1 MDDDRGEDLCSN
13 ELSTGVLVF
22 RPRILANSPILP
34 ITLRSALRN
43 PRSALRNPRSAL
55 RNPRSALRNP
65 QSAIRNPQ
73 SAIRN
78 PMTPSIVRTSTA
90 ELYDAHVLKNYA
102 RAPMTLV
109 RGLGAQVWDDAGN
122 SYLDFT
128 SGIAVSALG
137 HCHPHWVAAVQ
148 RQAAELIHVS
158 NLFRNP
164 QQGELARR
172 IVQRAGPGR
181 VFFCNSGAEANEALI
196 KLARLHGAQKAG
208 AEGKCYKIICAQNA
222 FHGRTYGGM
231 SATPQEKIQK
241 GFRPLVP
248 GFAFGEIN
256 NLASFADLVDGDTAA
271 IFIETIQGEG
281 GINPCTPEFLRGLRM
296 LCDDRNLLLMLDEV
310 QCGVGRTGLFYAF
323 EHSGIT
329 ADAIGM
335 AKGLG
340 GGFPIGAMW
349 VRDRFAELFQ
359 PGYHGTTFGG
369 TPLACAAALAVLDVI
384 ERDRLLEKVRT
395 QSGPWHEALRG
406 LVKEFPAHVSGVRG
420 VGYLVGLQMTGE
432 PGQYVAALRENGLLA
447 PVAGGNIVRLLPP
460 LIATAG
466 ELAKS
471 VEIFRKM
478 LGSRPVK
485 VA

>member
-1 MDDDRGEDLCSN
+1 M
-13 ELSTGVLVF
+13 TG
-22 RPRILANSPILP
+22 
-34 ITLRSALRN
+34 
-43 PRSALRNPRSAL
+43 
-55 RNPRSALRNP
+55 
-65 QSAIRNPQ
+65 
-73 SAIRN
+73 
-78 PMTPSIVRTSTA
+78 PSIVRTNTA

-102 RAPMTLV
+102 RASMTLV
-109 RGLGAQVWDDAGN
+109 RGRGAQVWDDAGN
-122 SYLDFT
+122 CYLDFT

-172 IVQRAGPGR
+172 LVKYAGPGR

-196 KLARLHGAQKAG
+196 KLARLHGVQKAG
-208 AEGKCYKIICAQNA
+208 GEEGKCFKILCARNA

-256 NLASFADLVDGDTAA
+256 QVQSFAELIDAGTAA
-271 IFIETIQGEG
+271 IFLETIQGES
-281 GINPCTPEFLRGLRM
+281 GINPCTPEFLRGVRQ
-296 LCDDRNLLLMLDEV
+296 LCDQHNLLLLLDEV
-310 QCGVGRTGLFYAF
+310 QCGVGRTGRFYSF
-323 EHSGIT
+323 EHSGV
-329 ADAIGM
+329 APDAIGM

-349 VRDRFAELFQ
+349 VRERHAELFH
-359 PGYHGTTFGG
+359 PGNHGTTFGG

-384 ERDRLLEKVRT
+384 ERDHLLEKVRA
-395 QSGPWHEALRG
+395 QSGPWIQSLQKLAADFPKHVSAIRG
-406 LVKEFPAHVSGVRG
+406 L
-420 VGYLVGLQMTGE
+420 GYLVGVQMTGD
-432 PGQYVAALRENGLLA
+432 PAPYLAALREKGLLA
-447 PVAGGNIVRLLPP
+447 PSAGGNVIRLLPP
-460 LIATAG
+460 LNATSE

-471 VEIFRKM
+471 VQVFRDV
-478 LGSRPVK
+478 LAARG
-485 VA
+485 